1 MRKMRR
7 FLANHRWLLSML
19 LASTMFGAVCAKLN
33 TSGNLVVAGATSQV
47 MIDYPD
53 ASVVDRS
60 AIGTMQDDLSL
71 LQQHAALDASLMTTM
86 PVLDAI
92 GKRMGVPGSQISGIT
107 DITAPAPIQFTMAD
121 SEQHASQL
129 VASEAPYRLELQP
142 STYEPILTI
151 YAEAPSVGSA
161 LRLATSATLGLG
173 DYLRS
178 VAQRQDFPL
187 QDLPQLRQ
195 LGSPRGGVTN
205 STAKIEIAG
214 LTFITA
220 FALSFVALLLL
231 LRRRWRGPERD
242 LSRPRRRSRL
252 TGRAA
257 ADWPR
262 TTRLLPWSIAGLIAM
277 IWLTPFD
284 RLQLGGGGAPI
295 NITLDRVV
303 IPIVVVIWLI
313 AFTAGPGASPRL
325 KVTRVHIAIG
335 AYLACAFLSVVLD
348 AHYLNHTGELA
359 ISVKKVP
366 LLVSY
371 ISIFVIV
378 ASSIRKSE
386 VPAFMTFTLVLA
398 VMVGLEAVYEYH
410 THVNLFNTL
419 LGHLGP
425 FKLTAGDATNA
436 SLIDSQGRFWL
447 QGPTDYGAELVGILA
462 MALPIAV
469 LRFLKA
475 KSVRQRILYG
485 VPIALLPYAMVSTE
499 RKTALLAPAIAFLT
513 IAYFRRRELI
523 SLAPLILVL
532 GVVMIALSPTSLEH
546 IVSQFTGAN
555 ATKTATV
562 DARTANYDAVR
573 PDLWSHLL
581 FGRGQGSYAPPNDR
595 VVDSDIILPLIE
607 TGVLGLLTFLLIP
620 VSLIGVARKKASDR
634 DPTYSGPAL
643 IGVSAAAT
651 LLCLSTLYS
660 FMSLPHGPD
669 VFMYLTGLAVVA
681 VGPDGEPRGV
691 PRPRHHRLTR
701 EDRSRVRRPALVL
714 EAPAQQVRHRA

>member
-1 MRKMRR
+1 MRTIRR
-7 FLANHRWLLSML
+7 FLVNHRWLLAML
-19 LASTMFGAVCAKLN
+19 LASTAFAAVCTKLN
-33 TSGNLVVAGATSQV
+33 TSGNQVVAGATSQV

-71 LQQHAALDASLMTTM
+71 LQQHAALYASLMTTS

-92 GKRMGVPGSQISGIT
+92 GKRMGVPGSQISGIA
-107 DITAPAPIQFTMAD
+107 DVTARASIQFTMAG
-121 SEQHASQL
+121 SEEHASQL

-142 STYEPILTI
+142 SIYEPILTI
-151 YAEAPSVGSA
+151 YAEAPSVGGA
-161 LRLATSATLGLG
+161 VRLATSATLGLG

-178 VAQRQDFPL
+178 VALQQGFPN
-187 QDLPQLRQ
+187 QELPQLRP
-195 LGSPRGGVTN
+195 LGSPRGGVTS

-220 FALSFVALLLL
+220 FALSFVVLLML
-231 LRRRWRGPERD
+231 LRRRWRGNGRD
-242 LSRPRRRSRL
+242 FSRPPRRSRL

-303 IPIVVVIWLI
+303 IPIVAVTWLI
-313 AFTAGPGASPRL
+313 AFTAGPGAAPRL
-325 KVTRVHIAIG
+325 QLTRVHVAIG

-359 ISVKKVP
+359 IAIKKVP

-378 ASSIRKSE
+378 ASSIRRSE

-398 VMVGLEAVYEYH
+398 VMVALEAVYEYH
-410 THVNLFNTL
+410 THHDLFLTL
-419 LGHLGP
+419 LSHFGP
-425 FKLTAGDATNA
+425 FKLSAGDTTNA

-469 LRFLKA
+469 LRFLTA
-475 KSVRQRILYG
+475 KSLPSRILYG
-485 VPIALLPYAMVSTE
+485 VPIALLPYAMIATE

-513 IAYFRRRELI
+513 IAYFRRRELL

-532 GVVMIALSPTSLEH
+532 AVVMIAVSPKSLVH
-546 IVSQFTGAN
+546 VVSQFTGAN

-595 VVDSDIILPLIE
+595 IVDSDIILPLVE

-620 VSLIGVARKKASDR
+620 VSLISVARKKATDR
-634 DPTYSGPAL
+634 DPTYSAPAL

-660 FMSLPHGPD
+660 FLSLPHGPD
-669 VFMYLTGLAVVA
+669 VFMYLAGLAVVA
-681 VGPDGEPRGV
+681 VRPDGELRGAPRA
-691 PRPRHHRLTR
+691 RHHHLAH
-701 EDRSRVRRPALVL
+701 EDRGRVRRPALVL
-714 EAPAQQVRHRA
+714 EAPAQQLRHRA

>member
-1 MRKMRR
+1 MRTMRR
-7 FLANHRWLLSML
+7 FLVNHRWLLAML
-19 LASTMFGAVCAKLN
+19 LASMVFAAVCAKLN
-33 TSGNLVVAGATSQV
+33 TSGNLVVAGATSHV

-60 AIGTMQDDLSL
+60 AIGTVQDDLAL
-71 LQQHAALDASLMTTM
+71 LQQHAALYASLMTTL

-92 GKRMGVPGSQISGIT
+92 GKRMGVPSGQISGVA
-107 DITAPAPIQFTMAD
+107 DITAPAPIQFTMAG

-142 STYEPILTI
+142 SPSEPILTI
-151 YAEAPSVGSA
+151 YAEAPSVGDA
-161 LRLATSATLGLG
+161 VRLATSATLGLG

-178 VAQRQDFPL
+178 VAVRQGFPI
-187 QDLPQLRQ
+187 QELPQLRP
-195 LGSPRGGVTN
+195 LGTPRGGVTN
-205 STAKIEIAG
+205 SRAKIEIAG

-231 LRRRWRGPERD
+231 LRRRWRGAERD
-242 LSRPRRRSRL
+242 FSRPPRRSRL

-303 IPIVVVIWLI
+303 IPIVAVIWLI
-313 AFTAGPGASPRL
+313 AFTAGPGAAPRL
-325 KVTRVHIAIG
+325 KVTRVHVAIG

-359 ISVKKVP
+359 ISIKKIP

-378 ASSIRKSE
+378 ASSIRRSE

-398 VMVGLEAVYEYH
+398 VIVGLEAVYEYH
-410 THVNLFNTL
+410 THAGSVQLTL

-425 FKLTAGDATNA
+425 FKLTAADTTNP

-475 KSVRQRILYG
+475 KS
-485 VPIALLPYAMVSTE
+485 
-499 RKTALLAPAIAFLT
+499 
-513 IAYFRRRELI
+513 
-523 SLAPLILVL
+523 
-532 GVVMIALSPTSLEH
+532 
-546 IVSQFTGAN
+546 
-555 ATKTATV
+555 
-562 DARTANYDAVR
+562 DAVADSLRRAYR
-573 PDLWSHLL
+573 P
-581 FGRGQGSYAPPNDR
+581 
-595 VVDSDIILPLIE
+595 
-607 TGVLGLLTFLLIP
+607 
-620 VSLIGVARKKASDR
+620 
-634 DPTYSGPAL
+634 PAL
-643 IGVSAAAT
+643 R
-651 LLCLSTLYS
+651 
-660 FMSLPHGPD
+660 
-669 VFMYLTGLAVVA
+669 
-681 VGPDGEPRGV
+681 DG
-691 PRPRHHRLTR
+691 
-701 EDRSRVRRPALVL
+701 
-714 EAPAQQVRHRA
+714 RHRAEDGAARAGHRLPDDRVLPPTRASLASASDPRARRRHDRTVAEVPRARRLPVHRVERDKNGDGRCAHGQLRRRPPGPLEPLALRPRSGLVRAAQ